1 MAQLKAMSAFS
12 GYGGW
17 KNKLGNITGPLAW
30 KGVLVRSLMDLVGGG
45 SSATVKASDGYESE
59 LSADELS
66 GGVTMYDP
74 ATGDAIDSISG
85 SLRVIVAYSQ
95 NGAAIGSSEGPLRIA
110 FVSSAKDQ
118 VSDGSSWVK
127 LVTSITVK

>member
-1 MAQLKAMSAFS
+1 MAQLKAMSAVS

-17 KNKLGNITGPLAW
+17 KNKLGNITGPLVW
-30 KGVLVRSLMDLVGGG
+30 KGVSLRALMDSVGGG
-45 SSATVKASDGYESE
+45 SSVTVKASDGYESS

-74 ATGDAIDSISG
+74 ATGEAIDSISG

-95 NGAAIGSSEGPLRIA
+95 NGGAIASGEGPLRIA

-118 VSDGSSWVK
+118 VTDGSSWVK